1 MRHVTIPVSRA
12 FPNAHRDQVRRLER
26 RHLPLVDRIV
36 GDAVEPNLAVAP
48 WLDSGPLDAVVKI
61 FSLARREMIDV
72 TRRAA
77 AASRIDAHANVA
89 IRRSEEHTSELQ
101 SPMYLVCRLL
111 LEKK

>member
-1 MRHVTIPVSRA
+1 
-12 FPNAHRDQVRRLER
+12 
-26 RHLPLVDRIV
+26 
-36 GDAVEPNLAVAP
+36 AVEPNLAVAP

-89 IRRSEEHTSELQ
+89 IRHPLLRIDDLPVLILIARACYNVRVRRGHGLPLVRITVLKGKPVRVGAVAEHDRIVPATAG
-101 SPMYLVCRLL
+101 
-111 LEKK
+111 